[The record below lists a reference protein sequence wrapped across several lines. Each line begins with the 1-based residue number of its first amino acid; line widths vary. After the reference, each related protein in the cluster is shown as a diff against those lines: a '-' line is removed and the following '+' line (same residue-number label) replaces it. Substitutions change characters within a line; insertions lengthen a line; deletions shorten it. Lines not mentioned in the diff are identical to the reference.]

1 MNTKKY
7 SEAMN
12 QVGDKYYEEVLDY
25 RKNAAKPVWARWG
38 TEQIGN
44 VRQFIRY
51 SSAGKRQRHKA
62 DRA

>member
-1 MNTKKY
+1 MNTKKF

-12 QVGDKYYEEVLDY
+12 QVGDKYYEEALDY

-44 VRQFIRY
+44 VRGTDCHYQKTEI
-51 SSAGKRQRHKA
+51 